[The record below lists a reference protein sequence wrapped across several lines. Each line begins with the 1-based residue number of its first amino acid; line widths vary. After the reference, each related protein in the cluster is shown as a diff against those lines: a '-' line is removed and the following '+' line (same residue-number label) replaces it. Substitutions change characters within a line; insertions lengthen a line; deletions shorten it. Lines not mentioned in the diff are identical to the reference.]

1 MRAANFFSQRGL
13 AWQTNQMGLAGS
25 MSKGLKYGA
34 DWWAEVS
41 ALERVEFAE
50 RFHVAGKAFAAN
62 HGSAGAGGH

>member
-1 MRAANFFSQRGL
+1 
-13 AWQTNQMGLAGS
+13 MGLAGS
-25 MSKGLKYGA
+25 LSKGLKYGA